1 MYRNLK
7 WKFALI
13 LIVIGLMIWLAY
25 PLDEKINLGLDL
37 KGGIHLVLEVE
48 TEKAVETIAERYAAN
63 TKNVLKKKDIDFQS
77 VQRDK
82 ENNIIIELLD
92 SKDIPQSEDI
102 MRDYPYL
109 IKRRDFEKNGLRLI
123 YSLSDEK
130 VKDIKENAVDQALET
145 IRNRVDQFGVAEP
158 TIQREGT
165 RRIIVELPG
174 IRDPERA
181 INLIGSTALLEFK
194 LVDEERSVED
204 ALKGNIPEGDE
215 ILYEKD
221 RKTGKDIIPYLLKK
235 QAVLTGDSLT
245 LAEVRIDREYNEPY
259 VGIGFDREGARIF
272 RQITEE
278 NVGKRLAIVLDNNV
292 YSAPVIRE
300 KISGGEAQITGNFT
314 SEEAHDL
321 AIVLRAGALPA
332 PVTILENRT
341 VGPSLGHDSIKNGIT
356 SILIGGIVVI
366 LFMIIYYK
374 LSGLVANIALFLNLI
389 IIFGIL
395 AYFKAALTLPGIA
408 GLILTV
414 GMAVDANVLIFE
426 RIREELRIGKT
437 VRAAIEAG
445 FSKAFW
451 TIIDANVTTIIAA
464 IVLFQFGTGPIR
476 GFATTLA
483 IGIMASMFTALFVS
497 RVIFDF
503 VLSRKKIDRL
513 SI

>member
-7 WKFALI
+7 WKFLFI
-13 LIVIGLMIWLAY
+13 FVVIGSMIWLAY
-25 PLDEKINLGLDL
+25 PLSEKINLGLDL
-37 KGGIHLVLEVE
+37 KGGMHLVLEVE
-48 TEKAVETIAERYAAN
+48 TEKAVETIAERYASN
-63 TKNVLKKKDIDFQS
+63 IKDVLKKKDIDFHS
-77 VQRDK
+77 VQKDK
-82 ENNIIIELLD
+82 DNNIIIVLLEARD
-92 SKDIPQSEDI
+92 LTPIEDI
-102 MRDYPYL
+102 MNDYPSL
-109 IKRRDFEKNGLRLI
+109 ERRDFEKSGLRLT

-130 VKDIKENAVDQALET
+130 IKRTKDNAVDQALET

-158 TIQREGT
+158 TIQRQGT
-165 RRIIVELPG
+165 RRVIVELPG
-174 IRDPERA
+174 IKDPERA

-194 LVDEERSVED
+194 LVDEEHSLED
-204 ALKGNIPEGDE
+204 ALKGDIPEGDE

-221 RKTGKDIIPYLLKK
+221 RKTGKDISPYLLKK

-259 VGIGFDREGARIF
+259 VGIAFDREGARIF
-272 RQITEE
+272 RQITGE

-292 YSAPVIRE
+292 YSAPVIRD
-300 KISGGEAQITGNFT
+300 KISGGEAQITGSFT

-332 PVTILENRT
+332 PVNILENRT
-341 VGPSLGHDSIKNGIT
+341 IGPSLGHDSIKKGII

-374 LSGLVANIALFLNLI
+374 LSGFVANIALFLNLI
-389 IIFGIL
+389 IIFGVL

-426 RIREELRIGKT
+426 RIREELRTGKT

-445 FSKAFW
+445 FAKAFS
-451 TIIDANVTTIIAA
+451 TIVDANVTTIIAA
-464 IVLFQFGTGPIR
+464 VVLFQFGTGPIR

-483 IGIMASMFTALFVS
+483 IGIMASMFTAIFVS

-503 VLSRKKIDRL
+503 VLSIRKIDKL

>member
-63 TKNVLKKKDIDFQS
+63 TKNALKKKDIDFQS

-82 ENNIIIELLD
+82 DNSIIIELLEARD
-92 SKDIPQSEDI
+92 LTPLEDI
-102 MRDYPYL
+102 MNDYPYL
-109 IKRRDFEKNGLRLI
+109 ERRDFEKNGLRLI

-130 VKDIKENAVDQALET
+130 VKNIKDNAVDQALET

-194 LVDEERSVED
+194 LVDEERSVEE
-204 ALKGNIPEGDE
+204 ALKGDIPEGDE

-272 RQITEE
+272 RQITGE

-356 SILIGGIVVI
+356 SILIGGIIVI
-366 LFMIIYYK
+366 AFMIIYYK
-374 LSGLVANIALFLNLI
+374 LSGFVANIALFLNLI
-389 IIFGIL
+389 IIFGVL

-445 FSKAFW
+445 FAKAFW